1 MTNQAGVDDIA
12 RQREQEWFVFVEN
25 REAVVAALE
34 AGQCDGILPA
44 ARSFLDGFA
53 EFCLRAG
60 VLQAF
65 EAFPDQRTRRNIPMF
80 FFCNT
85 LVHRPLW
92 HLPRLQPIQ
101 HTLFRSPYIMR
112 QLGFNAR
119 QIDEGFYRTAAGA
132 KPFTAAAIAD
142 AFVRTRPEDFL
153 ANQQAVL
160 GALWDYCPGQFQSGL
175 WAMDSVHFRVPRGAH
190 TPERAFKACVLGVW
204 QDSVIWPLVWMLVS
218 PDEAE
223 ITVGRQVVAA
233 AEEVIGAG
241 AIRHLLVDRGYLDG
255 AWLTELHARG
265 TRVTI
270 GVREDMLIMEDMR
283 NLSRMPGQTWTAA
296 EPPKIHTEPRPERAI
311 MSLPAMEAEW
321 ATCDVPLS
329 ACLIRDTYPD
339 EVRYRGLVTTEPDI
353 PACDILNDDGKR
365 WTLEEVFMT
374 LTRYWHFDDLPPCRL
389 GVAYAMSHFALVA
402 YTLMGFYLQE
412 IDAALDTKT
421 WNMAP
426 PRFPLPERELA
437 VYAGPYFALLFPS
450 QLVTIILQHIDA
462 WQANREQLLMALRLT
477 EGNT

>member
-1 MTNQAGVDDIA
+1 MA
-12 RQREQEWFVFVEN
+12 RVAEQLSSAEEREQEWFVFVEN
-25 REAVVAALE
+25 REAVIAALE
-34 AGQCDGILPA
+34 AGRCDGILPA

-65 EAFPDQRTRRNIPMF
+65 ETFPDQRTRRSIPMF

-92 HLPRLQPIQ
+92 HLPRLRPIE
-101 HTLFRSPYIMR
+101 HTLFRSPYILR

-119 QIDEGFYRTAAGA
+119 QIDEGFYRTAEGT
-132 KPFTAAAIAD
+132 KPFTAEAIAD
-142 AFVRTRPEDFL
+142 AFVRAQPEDFL
-153 ANQQAVL
+153 ANQQQVL
-160 GALWDYCPGQFQSGL
+160 RALWNYSPGQFQSAL
-175 WAMDSVHFRVPRGAH
+175 WAMDSVHFKVPRGAH
-190 TPERAFKACVLGVW
+190 TPEQAFKACVLGVW
-204 QDSVIWPLVWMLVS
+204 QESVVWPMLWMLV
-218 PDEAE
+218 PPTEAE
-223 ITVGRQVVAA
+223 TTVGQKLVTA
-233 AEEVIGAG
+233 AETVIGEG

-270 GVREDMLIMEDMR
+270 GVRQDMLIMEDMR
-283 NLSRMPGQTWTAA
+283 NLSRLPGQTWEQA
-296 EPPKIHTEPRPERAI
+296 EPPKIHAAPQPERAI

-321 ATCDVPLS
+321 AACDVPLS

-339 EVRYRGLVTTEPDI
+339 EVRYRGLVTTEPHI
-353 PACDILNDDGKR
+353 PAGDILDDDGKR

-374 LTRYWHFDDLPPCRL
+374 LTRYWHLDDLPPCRL
-389 GVAYAMSHFALVA
+389 GVAYAMSHFALLA

-412 IDAALDTKT
+412 TEAALDIKT
-421 WNMAP
+421 WSKAP
-426 PRFPLPERELA
+426 PPLPMPERELA
-437 VYAGPYFALLFPS
+437 VYAGPHFALLFPS
-450 QLVTIILQHIDA
+450 QLVTIILEHMDA